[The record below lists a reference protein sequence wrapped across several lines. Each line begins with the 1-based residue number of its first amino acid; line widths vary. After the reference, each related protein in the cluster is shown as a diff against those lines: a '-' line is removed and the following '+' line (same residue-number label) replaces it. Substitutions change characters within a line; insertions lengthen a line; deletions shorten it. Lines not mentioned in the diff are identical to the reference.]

1 MAKTMTCPFCGA
13 SFSWV
18 GRINYWD
25 EYKCKCGADLWLE
38 IIRRIDDYDGKTIQI
53 DCLNG

>member
-1 MAKTMTCPFCGA
+1 MAKTITCPFCGT
-13 SFSWV
+13 SFFRV

-38 IIRRIDDYDGKTIQI
+38 IMRRIDNIDEETIQI
-53 DCLNG
+53 DCLDG

>member
-1 MAKTMTCPFCGA
+1 MAKTMTCPFCGT

-38 IIRRIDDYDGKTIQI
+38 IVRRIDNDDEKTIQI
-53 DCLNG
+53 DCLDG